1 MLIAITSAVF
11 IKGAIDSY
19 NYDMDPANGIDIM
32 EGMGAVLTLMVGGFF
47 VFYELDLFYV
57 VYYFF
62 VKPKSTL
69 KTAAVIISNA
79 SLLLVLFSEKIIDLV
94 RKYLPGIADATTMEE
109 GIIPVV
115 LMLIYAVSKLVCF
128 ISSEMGSEKT

>member
-1 MLIAITSAVF
+1 
-11 IKGAIDSY
+11 
-19 NYDMDPANGIDIM
+19 MDPANGIDIM
-32 EGMGAVLTLMVGGFF
+32 EGMGAALILMVGGFL

-69 KTAAVIISNA
+69 KTVAVIISNA

-94 RKYLPGIADATTMEE
+94 RKYLPGIADATTLEE
-109 GIIPVV
+109 SIIPVV